1 MLSRL
6 SRLTTNAELPV
17 LAGFGLTM
25 WEYVVLLG
33 LGSGGPVRTQ
43 SALAE
48 AIGAD
53 KTRIIEVLDSLQQRG
68 LITREPDESD
78 RRVRLVGLTAE
89 GRHVRDDAQA
99 AIQKNESVLLD
110 TLPDTEQRR
119 FLRNLQRLYEAA
131 PDRLG

>member
-6 SRLTTNAELPV
+6 ARLTTNAELPV

-33 LGSGGPVRTQ
+33 LGSGPVRTQ
-43 SALAE
+43 SALAD

-78 RRVRLVGLTAE
+78 RRVRLVGLTGE
-89 GRHVRDDAQA
+89 GRRVRHDAQA

-119 FLRNLQRLYEAA
+119 FLRSLQRLYEAA

>member
-6 SRLTTNAELPV
+6 ARLTSSAELPV
-17 LAGFGLTM
+17 LARFDLSM

-33 LGSGGPVRTQ
+33 LGSGPVRTQ
-43 SALAE
+43 AALAD

-53 KTRIIEVLDSLQQRG
+53 KTRIIEVLDNLQQRG

-78 RRVRLVGLTAE
+78 RRVRLVGLTAR
-89 GRHVRDDAQA
+89 GRRVRDDAQR

-110 TLPDTEQRR
+110 ALPDTERRR
-119 FLRNLQRLYEAA
+119 FLRNLERLYDVA

>member
-6 SRLTTNAELPV
+6 ARLTTNAELPV
-17 LAGFGLTM
+17 LARFDLTM

-33 LGSGGPVRTQ
+33 LGSGPVRTQ

-68 LITREPDESD
+68 LISREPDESD
-78 RRVRLVGLTAE
+78 RRVRLVGLTAR
-89 GRHVRDDAQA
+89 GRRVRDDAQA
-99 AIQKNESVLLD
+99 AIQKNESVLLEA
-110 TLPDTEQRR
+110 LPDAEQRR
-119 FLRNLQRLYEAA
+119 FLRSLQRLYEAA